1 MAEDDKPLSKVSA
14 TEYLTA
20 AAQRVV
26 ESYWTETGPQG
37 FAFLPQNEG
46 SPMPKFVLDAG
57 LDPSGAPTVGAS
69 VESNFPG
76 GNFLGGNFPGG
87 RLLAAREL
95 SRHVD
100 SSGPV
105 TKDTFEARYGPLS
118 GFYSTESQSGSN
130 APQSTTY
137 GGKLAAGLFKLFG
150 ERSRL
155 RQAVVDPR
163 HASEFFNPR
172 VDATTNT
179 VGVSGRGP
187 LFGGTAEGGLSRQS
201 SSIKLPQHVSQ
212 SSRPTAP
219 PTDVDSFF
227 AKWTGRAGPGIL
239 SLDGGLKGQNKRAD
253 ISYDVEDPFGLGG
266 TARAEARYD
275 SPEGGESSLSGRL
288 GYGLKF

>member
-1 MAEDDKPLSKVSA
+1 MAEDDKPLSEVSA

-20 AAQRVV
+20 AAQRIVK
-26 ESYWTETGPQG
+26 SYRTETGDQG
-37 FAFLPQNEG
+37 FAFSPRNESSSLPTFFFG
-46 SPMPKFVLDAG
+46 TSF
-57 LDPSGAPTVGAS
+57 DPSGAPTVGAS
-69 VESNFPG
+69 AGS
-76 GNFLGGNFPGG
+76 NFLGGDF
-87 RLLAAREL
+87 LAARKV
-95 SRHVD
+95 SRPVD
-100 SSGPV
+100 SSSPV
-105 TKDTFEARYGPLS
+105 TRDTFEAGYGPLS

-137 GGKLAAGLFKLFG
+137 GGKLAAGPFELFG

-163 HASEFFNPR
+163 HASEFLNPR

-201 SSIKLPQHVSQ
+201 SGIKLPQHVSQ
-212 SSRPTAP
+212 SSRPTAN

-239 SLDGGLKGQNKRAD
+239 SLDGGLKGQNKQAG
-253 ISYDVEDPFGLGG
+253 ISYDVRDLFGLGG

-275 SPEGGESSLSGRL
+275 SPEGGESSAGVGFRYRVPL
-288 GYGLKF
+288 

>member
-37 FAFLPQNEG
+37 FAFLPQNE
-46 SPMPKFVLDAG
+46 SSSLPKFVLNTG
-57 LDPSGAPTVGAS
+57 LDQFGAPTVGAS

-76 GNFLGGNFPGG
+76 GNFPGGNF
-87 RLLAAREL
+87 LAARKV
-95 SRHVD
+95 SRPVD

-105 TKDTFEARYGPLS
+105 TKDTFEAGYGPLS

-137 GGKLAAGLFKLFG
+137 GGKLAAGFFELFG

-239 SLDGGLKGQNKRAD
+239 SLGGGLEGQNKRAD
-253 ISYDVEDPFGLGG
+253 ISYDVDDLFGLGG
-266 TARAEARYD
+266 NARAEARYD

>member
-1 MAEDDKPLSKVSA
+1 MAEDDKPLSEVSA

-20 AAQRVV
+20 AAQRIVK
-26 ESYWTETGPQG
+26 SYRTETGDQG
-37 FAFLPQNEG
+37 FAVSPEEG
-46 SPMPKFVLDAG
+46 SSLPKFFFDAS
-57 LDPSGAPTVGAS
+57 LDPSGAPTVRAS
-69 VESNFPG
+69 AGSNFPG
-76 GNFLGGNFPGG
+76 GNFPGGNFPGG

-95 SRHVD
+95 SRPVD

-105 TKDTFEARYGPLS
+105 TKDTFEAGYGPLS

-137 GGKLAAGLFKLFG
+137 GGKLAAGPFELFG

-163 HASEFFNPR
+163 HASEFLNPR

-187 LFGGTAEGGLSRQS
+187 LFGGTAEGSLSRQS
-201 SSIKLPQHVSQ
+201 SGIKLPQHVSQ

-239 SLDGGLKGQNKRAD
+239 SLDGGLKGQNKQAG
-253 ISYDVEDPFGLGG
+253 ISYDVRDLFGLGG

-275 SPEGGESSLSGRL
+275 SPEGGESSAGVGFRYRVPL
-288 GYGLKF
+288 